1 VIVLGLETST
11 TQTSVALGDEQGIL
25 ASTRVSRTQRGDEVL
40 APTIEHLLGLAG
52 IEPGRLGGVAVGLGP
67 GLFTGM
73 RVGIAT
79 GRALAQVLGIPI
91 LGLSSLDVLAFGMRY
106 TRRLIAAVIDARRGE
121 VFFAFYRPMYGG
133 VAREG
138 YYRVGS
144 PERLQAEIEAQ
155 PEEVLLVG
163 NGALVYRRV
172 LQELGSQVELA
183 SPAHAFP
190 DAGALVEL
198 AAPRF
203 VREEADRPADVVPYY
218 VRKSDAEIAWDERAR
233 PA

>member
-1 VIVLGLETST
+1 MIVLGLETST
-11 TQTSVALGDEQGIL
+11 PQTSVALGSEEGIL
-25 ASTRVSRTQRGDEVL
+25 ASMTVTRSSRGDEVL
-40 APTIEHLLGLAG
+40 VPAIEHLLGLAG
-52 IEPGRLGGVAVGLGP
+52 LEPRRLGGIAVGLGP

-79 GRALAQVLGIPI
+79 GRGLAQVLGIPI
-91 LGLSSLDVLAFGMRY
+91 LGLTSLDILAFGMRY

-144 PERLQAEIEAQ
+144 PERLAAEIEAQ
-155 PEEVLLVG
+155 PEEALLVG

-172 LQELGSQVELA
+172 LQELGSQVEFA
-183 SPAHAFP
+183 SAAHACP

-198 AAPRF
+198 SAPRF
-203 VREEADRPADVVPYY
+203 VREEAGRAVDVVPFY

>member
-1 VIVLGLETST
+1 MIVLGLETST
-11 TQTSVALGDEQGIL
+11 PQTSVAVGSEAGIL
-25 ASTRVSRTQRGDEVL
+25 ASMIVTRTSGGDEVL

-52 IEPGRLGGVAVGLGP
+52 VEPGRLGGIAVGVGP

-79 GRALAQVLGIPI
+79 GRGLAQVLGIPI
-91 LGLSSLDVLAFGMRY
+91 VGFTSLDVLAFGMRY

-144 PERLQAEIEAQ
+144 PQRLAAEIEAQ

-163 NGALVYRRV
+163 NGALVYRPV
-172 LQELGSQVELA
+172 LQELGSQVEFA
-183 SPAHAFP
+183 SAAHAFP

-198 AAPRF
+198 SAPRF
-203 VREEADRPADVVPYY
+203 VREEAGRAVDVVPFY

>member
-1 VIVLGLETST
+1 MIVLGLDTST
-11 TQTSVALGDEQGIL
+11 PQTSVAVGSEDGIR
-25 ASTRVSRTQRGDEVL
+25 ASMIVTRTSGGDEVL

-52 IEPGRLGGVAVGLGP
+52 VEPRRLGGIAVGLGP

-91 LGLSSLDVLAFGMRY
+91 LGLTSLDILAFGMRY

-144 PERLQAEIEAQ
+144 PERLAAEIEAQ

-172 LQELGSQVELA
+172 LQELGSQVEFA
-183 SPAHAFP
+183 SAAHAFP

-198 AAPRF
+198 SAPRF
-203 VREEADRPADVVPYY
+203 VREEAGRAIDVVPFY

>member
-1 VIVLGLETST
+1 MIVLGVETST
-11 TQTSVALGDEQGIL
+11 PQTSVAVGSEAGIL
-25 ASTRVSRTQRGDEVL
+25 ASMIVTRTSGGDEVL
-40 APTIEHLLGLAG
+40 APAIEHLLDLAG
-52 IEPGRLGGVAVGLGP
+52 VEPRRLGGIAVGVGP

-79 GRALAQVLGIPI
+79 GRGLAQVLGIPI
-91 LGLSSLDVLAFGMRY
+91 VGLASLDVLAFGMRY

-144 PERLQAEIEAQ
+144 PERLAAEIEAQ

-163 NGALVYRRV
+163 NGALVYRPV
-172 LQELGSQVELA
+172 LQELGSQVEFA
-183 SPAHAFP
+183 SAAHAFP

-198 AAPRF
+198 SAPRF
-203 VREEADRPADVVPYY
+203 VREEAGRAVDVVPFY